1 MGQNASIQSRFT
13 LSYIMAFVLIVGTT
27 ISTHLLVNYRLSME
41 QQAAEIVN
49 VSGAQRMLSQRAY
62 ALAEALTLDPD
73 DEMARDFMALTT
85 SQFAQSHA
93 RLSQYVRNENF
104 PGEIATQLD
113 DVFFNPENGID
124 PLVVVYSQL
133 ASLALDRPLTDIE
146 LDRLESL
153 ALGELIDQLHTAV
166 GLFQADAEA
175 GLAAID
181 RIGIIGIGI
190 VILVL
195 LFEAM
200 FIFVPLMKSL
210 LRRMASER
218 EAREKAEVAL
228 DMEKAALDSKERLMT
243 TLHAE
248 FVGPL
253 EKAKQTLEALQD
265 KADDTSGDKHRITR
279 ALERISEAHEKADF
293 MISFYSRWKKDTP
306 ENEVSDEAL
315 TDRDAA

>member
-13 LSYIMAFVLIVGTT
+13 LSYIMAFALIVGTT
-27 ISTHLLVNYRLSME
+27 ITTHLLVNYRLSAE

-62 ALAEALTLDPD
+62 ALAEALTMDPG
-73 DEMARDFMALTT
+73 DEIARDYMELTT

-104 PGEIATQLD
+104 PGDIGTQLD
-113 DVFFNPENGID
+113 DVFFNSENGID
-124 PLVVVYSQL
+124 ALVVEYSQL
-133 ASLALDRPLTDIE
+133 ASLALDRPLTE
-146 LDRLESL
+146 VEMDRLGAL
-153 ALGELIDQLHTAV
+153 ALGDMIDQLHTAV
-166 GLFQADAEA
+166 DLFQADAEA

-181 RIGIIGIGI
+181 RIGFIGIGV
-190 VILVL
+190 VIFVL

-200 FIFVPLMKSL
+200 FIFVPLMRSL
-210 LRRMASER
+210 LSRMASER

-228 DMEKAALDSKERLMT
+228 DMEKAALDSKERLMA

-265 KADDTSGDKHRITR
+265 KADATSGDKHRITR

-293 MISFYSRWKKDTP
+293 MISFYSRWKKDASKD
-306 ENEVSDEAL
+306 EVSDEA
-315 TDRDAA
+315 TEDRTAA